1 MWKLPKPTSVAPSSP
16 EESPSLRASGSLVT
30 NRIQVLGI
38 FFALSLS
45 LSLSP
50 PSYLLPCTIF
60 LPFLS
65 LLLPFFPFWLTPVSL
80 VFVAPPRPS
89 CSLPPSSSILF
100 SPLDLLTRSLVYI
113 ALRPIVFPPSNLT
126 RASTVLSL
134 CHALTSFSSVFQLSL
149 FRPLHLSASPAA
161 TSSSDLL
168 SDRSTSGTVLLSRC
182 FLFLVNKGSEG
193 AGIKPECERWSGVN
207 GWGKERETR
216 RKLENQRREELVEK
230 KINRDSCQPKKFDY
244 VGSAEATLG

>member
-38 FFALSLS
+38 FFCSLS
-45 LSLSP
+45 FSLSFSSIL
-50 PSYLLPCTIF
+50 PSPVHDFSSFSFT
-60 LPFLS
+60 S
-65 LLLPFFPFWLTPVSL
+65 SPFFPILTYSR
-80 VFVAPPRPS
+80 VAGLCR
-89 CSLPPSSSILF
+89 SSETELF
-100 SPLDLLTRSLVYI
+100 SSTFLEHPFFSTRSSFAISRIHRSPSY
-113 ALRPIVFPPSNLT
+113 RFPSFHLT